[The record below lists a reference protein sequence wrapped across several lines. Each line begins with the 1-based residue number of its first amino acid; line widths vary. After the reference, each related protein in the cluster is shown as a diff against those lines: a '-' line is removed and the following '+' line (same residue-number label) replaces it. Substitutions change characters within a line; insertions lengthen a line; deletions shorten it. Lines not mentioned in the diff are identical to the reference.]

1 MQRIKLLEEIRK
13 KIKDENL
20 NAFLIPAND
29 PHQSEYVAN
38 CWKSIS
44 WISGFTGSA
53 ANAII
58 TENHAGL
65 WTDSRYFIQAE
76 DELSASPF
84 ELHKLLIPHTP
95 EYIDWLKKDLKK
107 GDTVGVDGDLFSKAK
122 LDSMKAVLGAA
133 EIKIKICNNFL
144 DSVWSNRP
152 KLPKKEIF
160 DLDVKYAGLSRSEK
174 INIICD
180 KVSKSKNSHFF
191 VSSLDDIAWIFNLRG
206 SDVDYNPVFLAYAIL
221 NKEQTKLFLDES
233 KLKAGLKETLQKD
246 NITILPYDQIDQ
258 ELSNLTEKVA
268 FDPNTTSIK
277 HYNLI
282 EPKLASPEKSF
293 STYLKG
299 MKNDTEIAN
308 TRKAMINDGL
318 ALTSLY
324 MWLEENHKNG
334 IAISEV
340 EVAEKL
346 ADFRAEQDDYF
357 GESFGAIVGFK
368 GNGAIV
374 HYHAEPGKCANIE
387 GEGMLLLDSG
397 GQYHTGT
404 TDITRT
410 SYFGTPSQEHKA
422 AYTAVLKGNIALD
435 QISFPKGTRGYQI
448 EVLARQFLWNHG
460 LNYGHGTG
468 HGVGYFLNVHEGP
481 QSISSLASGKTSTPL
496 KLGMITSNE
505 PGFYKTNEFGIRIE
519 NLILV
524 VEDRKTDFGKFY
536 KFETLTLFP
545 IATNLID
552 FSALSKTDV
561 EWLNAYH
568 KKVNETLSP
577 FLDEKQKV
585 WMQEKCKEV

>member
-1 MQRIKLLEEIRK
+1 MQRIKLLEEIRN
-13 KIKDENL
+13 KIKEENL
-20 NAFLIPAND
+20 KAFIIPSND

-38 CWKSIS
+38 CWKSIT
-44 WISGFTGSA
+44 WVSGFTGSA

-58 TENHAGL
+58 TDDHAGL

-76 DELSASPF
+76 DELRDSPF

-95 EYIDWLKKDLKK
+95 EHIGWLKQNLKK
-107 GDTVGVDGDLFSKAK
+107 GDNVGLDGDLYSKAK
-122 LDSMKAVLGAA
+122 IKAMKAVFADA
-133 EIKIKICNNFL
+133 EINLKICDNFL
-144 DSVWSNRP
+144 DSLWNDRP
-152 KLPKKEIF
+152 ALPKSQIF
-160 DLDVKYAGLSRSEK
+160 ALNQKYTGLSRKSK
-174 INIICD
+174 ISQICD
-180 KVSKSKNSHFF
+180 KLSEAENAHFF
-191 VSSLDDIAWIFNLRG
+191 VSSLDNIAWIFNLRG
-206 SDVDYNPVFLAYAIL
+206 SDVDYNPVFLAYAIISK
-221 NKEQTKLFLDES
+221 NGSKLFLDRS
-233 KLKAGLKETLQKD
+233 KLKEGLEKTLNDD
-246 NITILPYDQIDQ
+246 NIEILPYDQIDSV
-258 ELSNLTEKVA
+258 LSNLEGNVS

-277 HYNLI
+277 HYNLLN
-282 EPKLASPEKSF
+282 PSLAKEISSY
-293 STYLKG
+293 SNHMKG
-299 MKNDTEIAN
+299 IKNPTEIEN
-308 TRKAMINDGL
+308 TRKAMINDGV
-318 ALTSLY
+318 ALTALY
-324 MWLEENHKNG
+324 MWLEENHKADK
-334 IAISEV
+334 IVTEV
-340 EVAEKL
+340 EVASKL
-346 ADFRAEQDDYF
+346 AGFRAKQENYF

-374 HYHAEPGKCANIE
+374 HYHPEPNKCADIQ

-410 SYFGTPSQEHKA
+410 TYFGTPDQEHKS

-435 QISFPKGTRGYQI
+435 QISFPKGTKGYQV

-481 QSISSLASGKTSTPL
+481 QSISSNAGGKTSTPL
-496 KLGMITSNE
+496 ELGMITSNE
-505 PGFYKTNEFGIRIE
+505 PGFYKVDEFGIRIE

-524 VEDRKTDFGKFY
+524 VKDKKTAFGEFF

-577 FLDEKQKV
+577 FLNDAQKV
-585 WMQEKCKEV
+585 WMEEKCKEV